1 MPARPVLSPETLRWL
16 PWVVAIAFF
25 MQSLDG
31 TILNTA
37 LPDMARDL
45 DENPLR
51 MQGVIVAYMLTV
63 ALLIPAS
70 GWIADRFGTKK
81 IFFSAILLFSLGSL
95 LCALSGTL
103 DQLIGARVIQGL
115 GGALMLPVG
124 RLVVLKAY
132 PRSELVRIMGFI
144 TIPGLLGPLIGPT
157 MGGWMV
163 QYLSWHWIFL
173 INLPVGAFGCWAVWH
188 FIPDLRGDE
197 RTRFDGLGFL
207 LLGAAMVFITIAMEG
222 LGELHMPHL
231 RVMLLLFA
239 GMACLAA
246 YWLRAGNIANPLFSP
261 RLFKTKTF
269 AVGILGN
276 LFARLGSGALP
287 FLVPLLLQVALG
299 YSPSQAGMSMLP
311 LAGAAMLA
319 KWVARPLIERLGYRK
334 VLTFNTFALGIMLAS
349 MGLVTA
355 HTPYPLLLSMLAVL
369 GAINSLQF
377 TAMNTV
383 TLIDLDDASASSGNS
398 LLSVVAQLSLSLGVA
413 CAGALLGGFTGDGG
427 GDGVDTVLGAFQ
439 LTFLTVGI
447 MAMLA
452 AAIFLQLS
460 PQDGRKPK
468 AHSEHELD
476 H

>member
-1 MPARPVLSPETLRWL
+1 MPNRVPLDAKTARWL

-37 LPDMARDL
+37 LPAMARDL
-45 DENPLR
+45 AENPLR
-51 MQGVIVAYMLTV
+51 MQGVVIAYMLTV

-81 IFFSAILLFSLGSL
+81 IFFGAIMLFSIGSL
-95 LCALSGTL
+95 LCALSSSLTML
-103 DQLIGARVIQGL
+103 VGARVIQGL

-124 RLVVLKAY
+124 RLVVLRAY

-144 TIPGLLGPLIGPT
+144 TIPGLLGPLLGPT

-163 QYLSWHWIFL
+163 QYLTWHWIFL
-173 INLPVGAFGCWAVWH
+173 INLPVGMIGCYAVWK
-188 FIPDLRGDE
+188 FIPDLRGTE
-197 RTRFDGLGFL
+197 RTRFDGIGFL
-207 LLGAAMVFITIAMEG
+207 LFGAAMILITIAMEG
-222 LGELHMPHL
+222 LGELHLPHL
-231 RVMLLLFA
+231 RVMLLLF
-239 GMACLAA
+239 GGLACLAA
-246 YWLRAGNIANPLFSP
+246 YWLRAGHIDNPLFSP
-261 RLFKTKTF
+261 VLFKTRTF

-287 FLVPLLLQVALG
+287 FLVPLLLQV
-299 YSPSQAGMSMLP
+299 S
-311 LAGAAMLA
+311 
-319 KWVARPLIERLGYRK
+319 I
-334 VLTFNTFALGIMLAS
+334 VLTGNTLALGIMLAS
-349 MGLVTA
+349 MGLVTE
-355 HTPYPLLLSMLAVL
+355 HTPYPLLLGMLAVL

-383 TLIDLDDASASSGNS
+383 TLIDLDDAQASSGNS

-413 CAGALLGGFTGDGG
+413 CAGALLGGFTAETGN
-427 GDGVDTVLGAFQ
+427 DGVESVLGAFQ

-460 PQDGRKPK
+460 PKDGKRAASPEQ
-468 AHSEHELD
+468 HIEH
-476 H
+476 

>member
-1 MPARPVLSPETLRWL
+1 MPNRAPLDAVTARWL

-37 LPDMARDL
+37 LPAMASDL
-45 DENPLR
+45 AENPLR
-51 MQGVIVAYMLTV
+51 MQGVIIAYMLTV

-81 IFFSAILLFSLGSL
+81 IFFGAILLFSFGSL
-95 LCALSGTL
+95 LCALSNSL
-103 DQLIGARVIQGL
+103 SMLIGARVIQGL

-124 RLVVLKAY
+124 RLVVLRAY

-163 QYLSWHWIFL
+163 EYLTWHWIFI
-173 INLPVGAFGCWAVWH
+173 INLPVGVLGCYAVWK
-188 FIPDLRGDE
+188 FIPDLRGSE

-207 LLGAAMVFITIAMEG
+207 LFGAAMVLITIAMEG
-222 LGELHMPHL
+222 LGELHLPHL
-231 RVMLLLFA
+231 RVMLLLFG

-246 YWLRAGNIANPLFSP
+246 YWLRAGHIENPLFAPS
-261 RLFKTKTF
+261 LFKTRTF

-311 LAGAAMLA
+311 LAAAAMVA
-319 KWVARPLIERLGYRK
+319 KSVARPLIERFGYRS
-334 VLTFNTFALGIMLAS
+334 VLTANTLALGLMLAS
-349 MGLVTA
+349 MGLVSEQ
-355 HTPYPLLLSMLAVL
+355 TPYWLLLAQLAVL

-413 CAGALLGGFTGDGG
+413 CAGALLGGFTAQVGN
-427 GDGVDTVLGAFQ
+427 DGVDTVLGAFQ

-452 AAIFLQLS
+452 ATIFSQLS
-460 PQDGRKPK
+460 KEDGRRAKRPD
-468 AHSEHELD
+468 EHIE

>member
-1 MPARPVLSPETLRWL
+1 
-16 PWVVAIAFF
+16 
-25 MQSLDG
+25 
-31 TILNTA
+31 
-37 LPDMARDL
+37 
-45 DENPLR
+45 
-51 MQGVIVAYMLTV
+51 
-63 ALLIPAS
+63 
-70 GWIADRFGTKK
+70 
-81 IFFSAILLFSLGSL
+81 
-95 LCALSGTL
+95 
-103 DQLIGARVIQGL
+103 
-115 GGALMLPVG
+115 
-124 RLVVLKAY
+124 
-132 PRSELVRIMGFI
+132 
-144 TIPGLLGPLIGPT
+144 
-157 MGGWMV
+157 MV

-173 INLPVGAFGCWAVWH
+173 INLPVGMVGCWCVWKL
-188 FIPDLRGDE
+188 IPDLRGDG
-197 RTRFDGLGFL
+197 RTRFDTLGFVL
-207 LLGAAMVFITIAMEG
+207 FGAAMVFITVAMEG

-239 GMACLAA
+239 GLACLAA
-246 YWLRAGNIANPLFSP
+246 YWLRAANISNPLFSP
-261 RLFKTKTF
+261 VLFKTKTF

-299 YSPSQAGMSMLP
+299 YSPSEAGMSMLP
-311 LAGAAMLA
+311 LAAAAMVA
-319 KWVARPLIERLGYRK
+319 KWGARPLIERLGYRTI
-334 VLTFNTFALGIMLAS
+334 LTGNTLALGLMLAS

-355 HTPYPLLLSMLAVL
+355 QTPYPLLLAMLAVL

-413 CAGALLGGFTGDGG
+413 CAGALLGGFSGDGAS
-427 GDGVDTVLGAFQ
+427 DGVDTVLGAFQ

-468 AHSEHELD
+468 ANSEHELD

>member
-1 MPARPVLSPETLRWL
+1 MPNRPSLDALTARWV

-37 LPDMARDL
+37 LPAMAQDL
-45 DENPLR
+45 AEDPLR
-51 MQGVIVAYMLTV
+51 MQGVIISYMLTV

-81 IFFSAILLFSLGSL
+81 IFFGAILLFSIGSL
-95 LCALSGTL
+95 LCALSPNLTL
-103 DQLIGARVIQGL
+103 LIASRVIQGL

-124 RLVVLKAY
+124 RLVVLRAY

-144 TIPGLLGPLIGPT
+144 TIPGLLGPLMGPT
-157 MGGWMV
+157 TGGWMV

-173 INLPVGAFGCWAVWH
+173 VNLPVGLIGCYAVWK
-188 FIPDLRGDE
+188 FIPDLRGTE
-197 RTRFDGLGFL
+197 RTRFDGVGFL
-207 LLGAAMVFITIAMEG
+207 LFGASMVLITIAMEG
-222 LGELHMPHL
+222 LGELHLPHL
-231 RVMLLLFA
+231 RVMLLLVA

-246 YWLRAGNIANPLFSP
+246 YWLRAGRIDYPLFSP
-261 RLFKTKTF
+261 SLFKTRTF

-276 LFARLGSGALP
+276 LFARLGGGALP

-311 LAGAAMLA
+311 LSAAAMLA
-319 KWVARPLIERLGYRK
+319 KSVARPLIERLGYRII
-334 VLTFNTFALGIMLAS
+334 LTGNTLFLGIMLAA
-349 MGLVTA
+349 MGLVSEA
-355 HTPYPLLLSMLAVL
+355 TPYWLLLAMLALL

-398 LLSVVAQLSLSLGVA
+398 LLSVVAQLSLGLGVA
-413 CAGALLGGFTGDGG
+413 CAGALLGGFTAEVGN
-427 GDGVDTVLGAFQ
+427 DGVDTVLGAFQ
-439 LTFLTVGI
+439 LTFVTVGV

-452 AAIFLQLS
+452 ATIFSQLS
-460 PQDGRKPK
+460 KEDGRRAKRPE
-468 AHSEHELD
+468 EHIEP
-476 H
+476 

>member
-1 MPARPVLSPETLRWL
+1 ME
-16 PWVVAIAFF
+16 
-25 MQSLDG
+25 
-31 TILNTA
+31 
-37 LPDMARDL
+37 
-45 DENPLR
+45 
-51 MQGVIVAYMLTV
+51 
-63 ALLIPAS
+63 
-70 GWIADRFGTKK
+70 
-81 IFFSAILLFSLGSL
+81 
-95 LCALSGTL
+95 
-103 DQLIGARVIQGL
+103 
-115 GGALMLPVG
+115 
-124 RLVVLKAY
+124 
-132 PRSELVRIMGFI
+132 
-144 TIPGLLGPLIGPT
+144 
-157 MGGWMV
+157 
-163 QYLSWHWIFL
+163 
-173 INLPVGAFGCWAVWH
+173 
-188 FIPDLRGDE
+188 
-197 RTRFDGLGFL
+197 L
-207 LLGAAMVFITIAMEG
+207 LLQQV
-222 LGELHMPHL
+222 
-231 RVMLLLFA
+231 LLFA

-246 YWLRAGNIANPLFSP
+246 YWLRAGNISNPLFSP
-261 RLFKTKTF
+261 VLFKTKTF

-319 KWVARPLIERLGYRK
+319 KWVARPLIERAGYRN
-334 VLTFNTFALGIMLAS
+334 VLTVNTFALGLMLAS
-349 MGLVTA
+349 MGLVTE
-355 HTPYPLLLSMLAVL
+355 HTPYPLLLGMLAVL

-439 LTFLTVGI
+439 LTFLTVGV

-468 AHSEHELD
+468 AHSEHELE

>member
-1 MPARPVLSPETLRWL
+1 
-16 PWVVAIAFF
+16 
-25 MQSLDG
+25 
-31 TILNTA
+31 
-37 LPDMARDL
+37 
-45 DENPLR
+45 
-51 MQGVIVAYMLTV
+51 
-63 ALLIPAS
+63 
-70 GWIADRFGTKK
+70 
-81 IFFSAILLFSLGSL
+81 
-95 LCALSGTL
+95 
-103 DQLIGARVIQGL
+103 
-115 GGALMLPVG
+115 
-124 RLVVLKAY
+124 
-132 PRSELVRIMGFI
+132 
-144 TIPGLLGPLIGPT
+144 

-163 QYLSWHWIFL
+163 EYLSWHWIFL
-173 INLPVGAFGCWAVWH
+173 INLPVGLLGCWAVWH
-188 FIPDLRGDE
+188 FIPDLRGSE
-197 RTRFDGLGFL
+197 RTRFDTLGFVL
-207 LLGAAMVFITIAMEG
+207 FGAAMVFITIAMEG

-239 GMACLAA
+239 GLACLAA
-246 YWLRAGNIANPLFSP
+246 YWLRAGNISNPLFSP
-261 RLFKTKTF
+261 VLFKTRTF

-311 LAGAAMLA
+311 LAAAAMLA
-319 KWVARPLIERLGYRK
+319 KWVARPLIERVGYRT
-334 VLTFNTFALGIMLAS
+334 VLTTNTFALGLMLAS
-349 MGLVTA
+349 MGLVTE
-355 HTPYPLLLSMLAVL
+355 HTPYPLLLGMLAVL

-427 GDGVDTVLGAFQ
+427 EEGVDTVLGAFQ

-460 PQDGRKPK
+460 PKDGRKPK
-468 AHSEHELD
+468 ANSEHDLE